1 MELQDYLRMIRRG
14 WAVILLAAVFGA
26 TLASIYVTLQPR
38 TFVATTSL
46 FVSASTPVTIDDLE
60 AASNFSTKAVPT
72 YAGIIDSAAVLG
84 PVSSELRPP
93 RDPDELATSVT
104 AQAREDT
111 TLIDITASGS
121 DAADVAVVANAVAAG
136 AGRLIPELEVGPN
149 GRPLIRVQQT
159 RPAATPI
166 TAVSP
171 NVRQTLALGMVVG
184 FFLGLGGTIA
194 RQSLDTRIRRG
205 DELRTLTDLP
215 LLGVLPHIK
224 EEATF
229 GLLTDRP
236 SFAALGEAF
245 RTLRT
250 NLTFVEAWAHRS
262 LVITSVA
269 DDDDGPYV
277 PANLAWTIA
286 QAERRVLLVD
296 LDMRTDAV
304 ADVMGVDGAVGL
316 ADVLLGRVGVANA
329 VKATRHD
336 SLFVL
341 PAGHAQTSPADL
353 LSISAMTTV
362 LRRLEQ
368 EFDYVVLH
376 APPLLAFADAA
387 AVSGA
392 AGGTILTVASGRTKA
407 LELTTGLTALAN
419 VRVRPL
425 GLVLS
430 GARGADGSVRSTAP
444 EVPEPRHKASV
455 EGPTL
460 RQRPVQPSP
469 RRGST
474 GGRTRSVPTAPPR
487 TG

>member
-14 WAVILLAAVFGA
+14 WAVILLTAISGVA
-26 TLASIYVTLQPR
+26 LASLYVAFQPK

-46 FVSASTPVTIDDLE
+46 YVTSRAPVTIDDLE

-72 YAGIIDSAAVLG
+72 YAGVIDSAAVLG
-84 PVSSELRPP
+84 PVSTELRPP
-93 RDPDELATSVT
+93 RDPDELATSVV
-104 AQAREDT
+104 AQAREET

-121 DAADVAVVANAVAAG
+121 DAADTAVVANAVAAG
-136 AGRLIPELEVGPN
+136 ASRIVPELEVGPN

-159 RPAATPI
+159 RPSITPV

-171 NVRQTLALGMVVG
+171 NVKETVAIGLVVG
-184 FFLGLGGTIA
+184 LSLGLGGTIA

-224 EEATF
+224 EERTF
-229 GLLTDRP
+229 GLLANKSR
-236 SFAALGEAF
+236 FAALGEAF
-245 RTLRT
+245 RALRT
-250 NLTFVEAWAHRS
+250 NLTSVEAWAHRS

-269 DDDDGPYV
+269 DDEDGPFV
-277 PANLAWTIA
+277 AANLAWTIA

-296 LDMRTDAV
+296 LDMRTA
-304 ADVMGVDGAVGL
+304 ALAGVMGIDGAVGL
-316 ADVLLGRVGVANA
+316 ADVLLGRIEVAKA
-329 VKATRHD
+329 VQPIRQE

-341 PAGHAQTSPADL
+341 PAGRPQTSPADL
-353 LSISAMTTV
+353 LSISAMSTV
-362 LRRLEQ
+362 LRRLEA

-387 AVSGA
+387 AVSVA

-407 LELTTGLTALAN
+407 PELTTGLTVLAN

-425 GLVLS
+425 GIVLS
-430 GARGADGSVRSTAP
+430 GARGADDSMRFMAP
-444 EVPEPRHKASV
+444 EVPEPRHQASL
-455 EGPTL
+455 ESPTL
-460 RQRPVQPSP
+460 RQRAVQPSP
-469 RRGST
+469 KPGSAS
-474 GGRTRSVPTAPPR
+474 GYGRSFPTAPPR